1 MEDLALLSLLETL
14 KPSPSS
20 FLASVVADACGGEAL
35 FSASTF
41 SLADASIPIASL
53 IRVTR
58 SIFVDALS
66 RSATEPSFS
75 ERLIKAG
82 VSPSSASLLSAALFS
97 SAANATSGAAGTARS
112 AVIHAAGGGG
122 GASRLI
128 DFDWTAK
135 ATLASSA
142 LQGPKAQ
149 SAILALT
156 LRTST
161 PTSTTPTTATT
172 VLELS
177 RNELNAMI
185 EELEAVHD
193 SMNSI

>member
-20 FLASVVADACGGEAL
+20 FLASVVTDACGGEVL
-35 FSASTF
+35 LSTSTSTF
-41 SLADASIPIASL
+41 SLADPSIPLASL

-82 VSPSSASLLSAALFS
+82 VSSTSASLLSNALFNHNNS
-97 SAANATSGAAGTARS
+97 GKVARNAL
-112 AVIHAAGGGG
+112 IHSAGGGG

-149 SAILALT
+149 AAVLALT
-156 LRTST
+156 LRTQASDST
-161 PTSTTPTTATT
+161 PSSTTTTTT